1 VGRGGVRE
9 TKIKNKGEE
18 GGAGRERRNRSEKG
32 ERTPVGKY
40 LSLCKGHVNMKL
52 KKEDAPLTTET

>member
-1 VGRGGVRE
+1 MRE

-18 GGAGRERRNRSEKG
+18 GGAGRERRKRSEKG

-40 LSLCKGHVNMKL
+40 LSLCKGHVNRKL